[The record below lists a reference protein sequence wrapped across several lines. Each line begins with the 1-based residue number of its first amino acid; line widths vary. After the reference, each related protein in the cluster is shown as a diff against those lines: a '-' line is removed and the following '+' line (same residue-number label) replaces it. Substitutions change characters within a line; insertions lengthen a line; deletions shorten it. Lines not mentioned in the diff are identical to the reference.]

1 MILSF
6 PLPSCANLSKDAHTA
21 KQELFISKSKTR
33 SLLEPL
39 MGFTLQERRG
49 DMDLLR
55 VKAVCYTVH
64 VQKET
69 VSATHES
76 QVYCSFS
83 IIEILLNKCK
93 YMNLY

>member
-6 PLPSCANLSKDAHTA
+6 PLPSCANLSKDAYTA

-55 VKAVCYTVH
+55 VRAVILSMYKKKQYQPH
-64 VQKET
+64 MNPK
-69 VSATHES
+69 
-76 QVYCSFS
+76 S
-83 IIEILLNKCK
+83 IAASVL
-93 YMNLY
+93 